1 MDNAAK
7 LRWLHVSARWL
18 WVGLAVTL
26 LVAAVI
32 SADRWLPAARALLS
46 RMSQQGP
53 GQTGVPAGDED
64 HRRDHD
70 DDHAGHDETNS
81 LHLSEQARKN
91 IGLKLVEVN
100 LQPYERTITV
110 PGMVVERPGRSKTE
124 ITAPFAGVVTRIY
137 PLQGEAV
144 EPQQPLFEMR
154 LTHED
159 LVQTQSEFLRTA
171 EELDVIRREVQR
183 IEKITDGA
191 IAGKSLLERKY
202 EQQRQEAILH
212 AQRQALLLHGL
223 SEKQVDNIL
232 KERTLLQTLTVHA
245 PPAAIGND
253 PSTQHPELL
262 QVQDLRVEQ
271 GQHVEAGATLCSL
284 VNHSELYIEGK
295 AFEQDAEEINQAAAQ
310 GWHVSALVESQPG
323 SPRLIEGLAIQH
335 VAGRVDEQSRA
346 LHFYVTLPNKLL
358 RETTSGDGR
367 KFVYWQYL
375 PGQRM
380 QIRVPI
386 EKWEERIV
394 LPVDA
399 VAHDGVETYVFQP
412 NGDHFD
418 RIPVHLEY
426 RDQVFAVIANDGS
439 IFPGDT
445 VAASAAHQMQMAL
458 KNESGGA
465 IDAHAGHSH

>member
-1 MDNAAK
+1 
-7 LRWLHVSARWL
+7 
-18 WVGLAVTL
+18 
-26 LVAAVI
+26 
-32 SADRWLPAARALLS
+32 
-46 RMSQQGP
+46 
-53 GQTGVPAGDED
+53 
-64 HRRDHD
+64 
-70 DDHAGHDETNS
+70 
-81 LHLSEQARKN
+81 
-91 IGLKLVEVN
+91 
-100 LQPYERTITV
+100 
-110 PGMVVERPGRSKTE
+110 
-124 ITAPFAGVVTRIY
+124 
-137 PLQGEAV
+137 
-144 EPQQPLFEMR
+144 
-154 LTHED
+154 
-159 LVQTQSEFLRTA
+159 
-171 EELDVIRREVQR
+171 
-183 IEKITDGA
+183 
-191 IAGKSLLERKY
+191 
-202 EQQRQEAILH
+202 
-212 AQRQALLLHGL
+212 
-223 SEKQVDNIL
+223 
-232 KERTLLQTLTVHA
+232 
-245 PPAAIGND
+245 
-253 PSTQHPELL
+253 
-262 QVQDLRVEQ
+262 
-271 GQHVEAGATLCSL
+271 
-284 VNHSELYIEGK
+284 
-295 AFEQDAEEINQAAAQ
+295 
-310 GWHVSALVESQPG
+310 VSALVESQAG

-445 VAASAAHQMQMAL
+445 VAGSAAHQMQMAL

-465 IDAHAGHSH
+465 IDAHSGHSH